1 MVSVT
6 ALSEEPDGR
15 LLDWERSLS
24 PMKHKHHILVV
35 EDEKHLGTIVKY
47 NLEQEGYRVSLVED
61 GPTALR
67 LVKADPG
74 SFDLIVL
81 DLMLP
86 GMSGYAICEQIRNE
100 QILIPILIL
109 SARSLAEDRTRGF
122 DCGANQ
128 YLTKPFDLDE
138 LFARVKNLLRLYP
151 QQVQSPMKV
160 APTKVVEV
168 QFGRARINFET
179 YEVFVDDK
187 EQKMTHKELQLLR
200 YFIENE
206 GRVISRQEL
215 LAEVWDLNGEMQTR
229 SVDQFMLRLRKL
241 FEVDP
246 GRPRHFLT
254 VRDAG
259 YRFVAQPSSS
269 DSLSENDIGPS
280 ASI

>member
-1 MVSVT
+1 
-6 ALSEEPDGR
+6 
-15 LLDWERSLS
+15 
-24 PMKHKHHILVV
+24 MKPKHHILVV

-47 NLEQEGYRVSLVED
+47 NFEQEGYKVTLVDD

-67 LVKADPG
+67 LVKEDPDTY
-74 SFDLIVL
+74 DLLVL

-86 GMSGYAICEQIRNE
+86 GMSGYAVCERIRDE
-100 QILIPILIL
+100 GILLPILIL

-138 LFARVKNLLRLYP
+138 LFSRVKNLIRLQP
-151 QQVQSPMKV
+151 KQVH
-160 APTKVVEV
+160 APIKPAVTKAVDVE
-168 QFGRARINFET
+168 FGRAKINFER

-215 LAEVWDLNGEMQTR
+215 LAEVWDMSGEMQTR
-229 SVDQFMLRLRKL
+229 SVDQFMLRLRKI
-241 FEVDP
+241 FEMDP
-246 GRPRHFLT
+246 AKPKHFIT

-259 YRFVAQPSSS
+259 YRFIADP
-269 DSLSENDIGPS
+269 
-280 ASI
+280 A